1 MTVKKLLTTILALA
15 LVVGNI
21 VGASTTSSKGGTVTT
36 DRLPP
41 DWGI

>member
-1 MTVKKLLTTILALA
+1 MTVKKLLTAILALA

-21 VGASTTSSKGGTVTT
+21 AGASATSSKAGSVTT

-41 DWGI
+41 YWGV